1 MRECETKI
9 FFWGC
14 GLNPSL
20 YGMHHTVHVRST
32 AHTYIWQ
39 GWAGPL
45 ASRVGQTRPDLT
57 RLDQTQP
64 ELLHLVP
71 ARLDQTRP
79 DLTRLDQTQPELL
92 HLMSARLD
100 QTQPDSTRALAS
112 RVGQTRPDSTRLD
125 QTRPD
130 STRLNQTR
138 PNSTRLNQNPY
149 TSCRPDSARLKPY
162 IYAINDRI
170 LVGLASTVYRHR
182 IFVYLITYY
191 FRVGQN
197 RI

>member
-45 ASRVGQTRPDLT
+45 ASRVG
-57 RLDQTQP
+57 
-64 ELLHLVP
+64 
-71 ARLDQTRP
+71 QTRP